1 MYKEN
6 LQYIRK
12 FQGGFSLIEL
22 ILVIVLIGI
31 FSTIAMTR
39 TNTSLSVIRENIALD
54 QITSDIDLVKSMAF
68 AQNQTI
74 TLSFDVLD
82 ESYSVFNEQGIAPE
96 LSRWSFCFSS
106 ICFFPSK
113 NRFGKQLI
121 LHQEKLKLTCL
132 YQAPF
137 LHVEEHH
144 IQKILVMGQIFLQPE
159 CHHTQ

>member
-68 AQNQTI
+68 AQNQAI

-82 ESYSVFNEQGIAPE
+82 ESYSVFNEKGIITDFPNSDESGVISLNNSNLRNIDIKQAVFGNTSDLEFTSKGSVINGGIIE
-96 LSRWSFCFSS
+96 LNSKTITIESVSGRWS
-106 ICFFPSK
+106 ID
-113 NRFGKQLI
+113 N
-121 LHQEKLKLTCL
+121 
-132 YQAPF
+132 
-137 LHVEEHH
+137 
-144 IQKILVMGQIFLQPE
+144 
-159 CHHTQ
+159 

>member
-1 MYKEN
+1 MYKKN

-74 TLSFDVLD
+74 T
-82 ESYSVFNEQGIAPE
+82 
-96 LSRWSFCFSS
+96 
-106 ICFFPSK
+106 
-113 NRFGKQLI
+113 
-121 LHQEKLKLTCL
+121 
-132 YQAPF
+132 
-137 LHVEEHH
+137 
-144 IQKILVMGQIFLQPE
+144 
-159 CHHTQ
+159 

>member
-1 MYKEN
+1 MYKKK
-6 LQYIRK
+6 LQYNRK

-74 TLSFDVLD
+74 NLMS
-82 ESYSVFNEQGIAPE
+82 
-96 LSRWSFCFSS
+96 
-106 ICFFPSK
+106 
-113 NRFGKQLI
+113 
-121 LHQEKLKLTCL
+121 
-132 YQAPF
+132 
-137 LHVEEHH
+137 
-144 IQKILVMGQIFLQPE
+144 
-159 CHHTQ
+159 

>member
-1 MYKEN
+1 MYNKK

-54 QITSDIDLVKSMAF
+54 QITSDIDLVKSMSF

-74 TLSFDVLD
+74 TLSFDVLKTTLYLQ
-82 ESYSVFNEQGIAPE
+82 YS
-96 LSRWSFCFSS
+96 LWT
-106 ICFFPSK
+106 
-113 NRFGKQLI
+113 
-121 LHQEKLKLTCL
+121 H
-132 YQAPF
+132 
-137 LHVEEHH
+137 
-144 IQKILVMGQIFLQPE
+144 
-159 CHHTQ
+159 

>member
-68 AQNQTI
+68 AQNQAI
-74 TLSFDVLD
+74 T
-82 ESYSVFNEQGIAPE
+82 
-96 LSRWSFCFSS
+96 
-106 ICFFPSK
+106 
-113 NRFGKQLI
+113 
-121 LHQEKLKLTCL
+121 
-132 YQAPF
+132 
-137 LHVEEHH
+137 
-144 IQKILVMGQIFLQPE
+144 
-159 CHHTQ
+159 